1 MALAMLAQL
10 LRGAIDADR
19 YPFSPEIRILKEILA
34 MIRQEPSVRHSR
46 RYGSTRRSA
55 WADTVAAASP

>member
-19 YPFSPEIRILKEILA
+19 YPFSPEIRILKEI
-34 MIRQEPSVRHSR
+34 SR
-46 RYGSTRRSA
+46 
-55 WADTVAAASP
+55 

>member
-34 MIRQEPSVRHSR
+34 MIRQEPVRPPPPPLRSYAPLSMGRYR
-46 RYGSTRRSA
+46 RGR
-55 WADTVAAASP
+55 